1 MHNLSGIYIKE
12 DKSTVIEDKSFYTFK
27 MIYPQKE
34 REYYVEDKDEFKAW
48 VTNLSR
54 AVGFFDL
61 NMKYEIGPKLGN
73 GKFGLVKLAT
83 NKKTGEKYAA
93 KFMSKKEMSNVDLE
107 LVRTEIE
114 ILKVCQ
120 HPNIIRIFDI
130 FENMDSYY
138 ICKFLIIFIQSWS
151 SAMVAIFSLAWK
163 SPSLRFLKKQQLT
176 IFIKYCLLCVIYM
189 NTASLTGI

>member
-1 MHNLSGIYIKE
+1 MHHLSGIYIKE
-12 DKSTVIEDKSFYTFK
+12 DKQTIIEEKSYYTFK

-34 REYYVEDKDEFKAW
+34 RDYYIDNKEDYTAW
-48 VTNLSR
+48 VTALSK

-61 NMKYEIGPKLGN
+61 NIKYEIGSKLGN

-83 NKKTGEKYAA
+83 NKKTGQKFAA

-120 HPNIIRIFDI
+120 HPNIIRIYDV
-130 FENMDSYY
+130 FENMESFY
-138 ICKFLIIFIQSWS
+138 ICKSYFYL
-151 SAMVAIFSLAWK
+151 
-163 SPSLRFLKKQQLT
+163 
-176 IFIKYCLLCVIYM
+176 
-189 NTASLTGI
+189 

>member
-1 MHNLSGIYIKE
+1 
-12 DKSTVIEDKSFYTFK
+12 

-34 REYYVEDKDEFKAW
+34 RDYYIDNKEDYTAW
-48 VTNLSR
+48 VTALSK

-61 NMKYEIGPKLGN
+61 NIKYEIGSKLGN

-83 NKKTGEKYAA
+83 NKKTGQKFAA

-120 HPNIIRIFDI
+120 HPNIIRIYDV
-130 FENMDSYY
+130 FENMESFY
-138 ICKFLIIFIQSWS
+138 ICKSYFY
-151 SAMVAIFSLAWK
+151 K
-163 SPSLRFLKKQQLT
+163 
-176 IFIKYCLLCVIYM
+176 
-189 NTASLTGI
+189 

>member
-1 MHNLSGIYIKE
+1 MHHLSGIYIKE
-12 DKSTVIEDKSFYTFK
+12 DKHTIIEEKSYYTFK

-34 REYYVEDKDEFKAW
+34 RDYYIDNKEDYNAW
-48 VTNLSR
+48 VTALSK

-61 NMKYEIGPKLGN
+61 NIKYDIGTKLGN

-83 NKKTGEKYAA
+83 NKKTGQKFAA

-120 HPNIIRIFDI
+120 HPNIIRIYDV
-130 FENMDSYY
+130 FENMESFY
-138 ICKFLIIFIQSWS
+138 ICKLYFYI
-151 SAMVAIFSLAWK
+151 
-163 SPSLRFLKKQQLT
+163 
-176 IFIKYCLLCVIYM
+176 
-189 NTASLTGI
+189 